1 MVELLIMEFQYLNKM
16 KEVFVK
22 KYWDED
28 DVLFYLH
35 FQNDE
40 AVRQVEIT
48 PSSKLKLTTSNPLN
62 GDSML
67 YDQSLNEL
75 DLKETDFI
83 TEEEFNKIWN
93 E

>member
-1 MVELLIMEFQYLNKM
+1 M

-75 DLKETDFI
+75 DLKESDFI

>member
-1 MVELLIMEFQYLNKM
+1 M

-22 KYWDED
+22 KYWDEE

-40 AVRQVEIT
+40 AIRQVEIT
-48 PSSKLKLTTSNPLN
+48 PTSKLKLTTSNPTN

-67 YDQSLNEL
+67 YDQSLDKL
-75 DLKETDFI
+75 DLKKSDFI
-83 TEEEFNKIWN
+83 TEEDFDKIWN
-93 E
+93 EK

>member
-1 MVELLIMEFQYLNKM
+1 MELQYLNKM

-22 KYWDED
+22 KKWDEE

-40 AVRQVEIT
+40 AVRQVEVT
-48 PSSKLKLTTSNPLN
+48 PSSKLKLTISNPLN

-67 YDQSLNEL
+67 YDQRLDEL